1 MTLSAARKTLG
12 LKPDDA
18 LQAHL
23 PECKEA
29 RARIAQLVAT
39 AGNQNLAALYQKGL
53 TEFDEALA
61 TVQAHLQS
69 TGLAAPPLPTTLPK
83 SEPSA
88 AAPTTLLDATPTTID
103 EPPQPA
109 ARPRRLAF
117 HCTWVILLLLGAS
130 GGAWLYLQ
138 NEAKRDQQIQTRTA
152 YLARVGA
159 AAVESHDWAAASRA
173 FQEIEKNQPGSEIA
187 IQGRRSIE
195 AGKNEEQTQFLAY
208 WTGQATAELEAG
220 RLDEATAATEQVLKK
235 YPDHAEIKV
244 IAERIEHQRSSQFR
258 NQLLAEARSHIEN
271 RKWQDALV
279 IAKKILAAIPQDPEA
294 TSVLADANAAIDK
307 AAQNTLKAAALFQE
321 ASALDQGKFDQR
333 AFDLL
338 REANSL
344 APEDPQISALFEKFS
359 SYTRSLR
366 VPEDFPN
373 LIDAIAS
380 ARDHDRILL
389 APGTWDGPININAA
403 IDLQGTDPTKTIV
416 ECAPD
421 QASAITL
428 GPAAKGARISGITF
442 RHRTFAAG
450 ADRYSAALVR
460 GGSVTFVDCRFI
472 EASGHG
478 LIIIEGGQALVDRCQ
493 FIENGWNGIAAEGIG
508 STLEVKD
515 SESIRNFENGIESW
529 NGAAII
535 LTNNRCE
542 ANSRNGIHID
552 NGPASATLT
561 NNQLIGN
568 REFGL
573 VLTSASSGKIV
584 SNVARKNLLG
594 GIVIR
599 AAGSN
604 LAFLQNQITSN
615 EGSGLIIEKGLPPAH
630 YTENSVFKNVEP
642 QILFSSQLSS
652 QEPEVPAA
660 EVIVPG
666 QEPEP

>member
-12 LKPDDA
+12 LKPDDV
-18 LQAHL
+18 LQTHL
-23 PECKEA
+23 PECEEA

-39 AGNQNLAALYQKGL
+39 AANQNLAALYQKGL

-61 TVQAHLQS
+61 TVQAHLQATS
-69 TGLAAPPLPTTLPK
+69 HPSPAPSVFVPDTQQAAAASIPAILVPPTTP
-83 SEPSA
+83 
-88 AAPTTLLDATPTTID
+88 DV
-103 EPPQPA
+103 PPPPA
-109 ARPRRLAF
+109 ARSRHLAF
-117 HCTWVILLLLGAS
+117 HTAWIVLLLLGAS
-130 GGAWLYLQ
+130 AGAWLYFQ
-138 NEAKRDQQIQTRTA
+138 NDAKRELQLQTLIA
-152 YLARVGA
+152 ELERVGTT
-159 AAVESHDWAAASRA
+159 AVESRDWPAATLA

-208 WTGQATAELEAG
+208 WIGQATAELEAG
-220 RLDEATAATEQVLKK
+220 RLDEATAATEQILKK
-235 YPDHAEIKV
+235 YPDHVEIKA

-258 NQLLAEARSHIEN
+258 NQLLAEARSHLEN
-271 RKWQDALV
+271 RKWQEALV
-279 IAKKILAAIPQDPEA
+279 IAKKILAAMPQDIEA
-294 TSVLADANAAIDK
+294 TSVLADANAAIEK
-307 AAQNTLKAAALFQE
+307 AAQDTLKAAALFQE

-338 REANSL
+338 REANLLS
-344 APEDPQISALFEKFS
+344 PEDPQISALLKKFS
-359 SYTRSLR
+359 SYNRSLR

-373 LIDAIAS
+373 LIDAVSS

-389 APGTWDGPININAA
+389 APGTWEGPININAA
-403 IDLQGTDPTKTIV
+403 IDLQGTDPAKTII

-450 ADRYSAALVR
+450 ADRFSAALVR
-460 GGSVTFVDCRFI
+460 GGGATFVDCRFI

-493 FIENGWNGIAAEGIG
+493 FIENGWNGIAVEGVG

-515 SESIRNFENGIESW
+515 SEAIRNFENGIESW

-552 NGPASATLT
+552 NGPASATLMG
-561 NNQLIGN
+561 NQLIAN

-573 VLTSASSGKIV
+573 VLTSASSGKIL
-584 SNVARKNLLG
+584 SNIARKNLLG

-599 AAGSN
+599 AACSS
-604 LAFLQNQITSN
+604 LVVLQNQITSN
-615 EGSGLIIEKGLPPAH
+615 EGSGLILEKGLPPTN
-630 YTENSVFKNVEP
+630 YTENSVSKNHEP
-642 QILFSSQLSS
+642 QVLLSSELSS
-652 QEPEVPAA
+652 QEAEVPAA

-666 QEPEP
+666 EDPEP